1 MRGGGGDARAPRV
14 SRARDDDGDA
24 GRRVRRARERSC
36 PPRSVARDERAVVTS
51 RGGGERPQGCEGA
64 GLLAVGREGR
74 RRRGTDDGG
83 ERAG

>member
-1 MRGGGGDARAPRV
+1 MRGGGGVSRAPRV

-24 GRRVRRARERSC
+24 ERRTTRVRERSC

-51 RGGGERPQGCEGA
+51 RGGGESPQGCEGG

-74 RRRGTDDGG
+74 RRLGTDDGG